1 MTTLAKDPHGDVDEP
16 QFIDASKLVS
26 KDTNI
31 SAIRVILLRTGLQD
45 CILEPAAGKVRWRL
59 CQISPTTYIASR
71 VKIC

>member
-31 SAIRVILLRTGLQD
+31 SAIRVTCMPLRTVLQG
-45 CILEPAAGKVRWRL
+45 CILEPAAGEVRWLL
-59 CQISPTTYIASR
+59 CQISPATYIAS
-71 VKIC
+71 